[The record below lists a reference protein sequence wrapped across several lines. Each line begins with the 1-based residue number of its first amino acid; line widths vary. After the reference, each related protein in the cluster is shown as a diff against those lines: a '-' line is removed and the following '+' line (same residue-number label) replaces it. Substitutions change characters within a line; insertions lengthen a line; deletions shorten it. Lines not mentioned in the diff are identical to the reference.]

1 MKTIESFQWLHLY
14 FFIWISEYLCDDS
27 STESWK
33 EFAPTL
39 KWGRASLVAQTVK
52 NLPAMQES
60 SSQCRRHRFDPWS
73 RKMTHAA
80 KQLGL
85 CGKTIEPVLWSL
97 RATSMRPWATTT
109 EACAPWSPCSATD
122 TTAMRSPL
130 TKTRERSL
138 LTTTTEKPTQQWRH
152 STDKKK

>member
-1 MKTIESFQWLHLY
+1 MEVQQYGTKQPMDSWRNQRGWGSPGGWWERIHLLGFPGVSETKTPH
-14 FFIWISEYLCDDS
+14 
-27 STESWK
+27 
-33 EFAPTL
+33 
-39 KWGRASLVAQTVK
+39 
-52 NLPAMQES
+52 AMQES

-73 RKMTHAA
+73 GKITHAA
-80 KQLGL
+80 EQLGL
-85 CGKTIEPVLWSL
+85 CRKTIEPVLWSL
-97 RATSMRPWATTT
+97 RATSMRPWAATT

>member
-1 MKTIESFQWLHLY
+1 MEVQQYGTKQPMDSWRNQRGWGSPGVWWERIQLLGFPGV
-14 FFIWISEYLCDDS
+14 SE
-27 STESWK
+27 T
-33 EFAPTL
+33 
-39 KWGRASLVAQTVK
+39 K
-52 NLPAMQES
+52 NPPAMQES